1 MIIKTEYNSLLS
13 YATYINRIP
22 IIQTLSLTNDSDDRL
37 EGIKLSIKWG
47 NNVVEDWRQDNI
59 NLESNQSLKIN
70 FEKQPLRINAK
81 EFVTTTESYPEVFTV
96 SVEHDGSI
104 IKEQSYDISV
114 LAYNQWLGSNYHP
127 TLIASF
133 ITPNHPQVIRIIK
146 NASEILKK
154 WDTVF
159 SAYQTQD
166 KTDVRKQIKA
176 IYLAIQNEQ
185 INYVSSAPSFEE
197 FGQRVRLVDDVLT
210 GKMGNCIELAIL
222 FASCLEHA
230 RLNPII
236 VFLYG
241 HAFVGCWLEDQT
253 FQNSVDDDVTS
264 LSKRLASGVQTIEL
278 VESTLLADSSILSY
292 EQAVQKAYDEV
303 VYGKKFDYLL
313 DVSKA
318 RSLGVRPLPQKME
331 LISLNDEQIQNNQID
346 TDNLEHLAPK
356 SIVNTENIEVTTS
369 TKRSKIQVWESKLL
383 NMTLKNSL
391 LNFRPTRRS
400 ISILEGDLNL
410 LEDNLSSGHEFSL
423 VPCPGEIEAEKRKE
437 KEYSFT
443 RNLRDEY
450 REYMN
455 SEMKSKRIVSLLG
468 VEDLDYAIKAL
479 YYTSRT
485 DLEEN
490 GANTLFVAMGFL
502 KWYESD
508 VSKLARYAPI
518 LLYPIEMIRKSSA
531 RGYIIRFRDEEVQV
545 NTTLLEKLR
554 MELNMEFPGLNP
566 LPMDETGIDVRKILN
581 TMRTA
586 IMDKRGWDIIDVS
599 YIALFSFNQFVMWND
614 IHSRNQE
621 LMENKTVSSLL
632 EGKPSFDFPSILE
645 TKELDKSDMFLNNA
659 VLMDA
664 DSSQLAAI
672 YSATNGSSFV
682 LHGPPGTGKSQTIT
696 NIIASALYNG
706 KSVLFVAE
714 KMAALNVVQSRLEKI
729 GIGDFALELHS
740 NKTKKTEVLQKID
753 RILSKTRNGSIKQID
768 EKRKELQRLRDKINE
783 TTKALH
789 YIRENGYSIYEMISL
804 YESQGDSKVYPV
816 AKLAEEVD
824 KKLVEQ
830 AVEIIDRYAIMYS
843 DVSPIAENPL
853 NFIKITNF
861 TLKDR
866 DLFKETIEKLKKIL
880 VELDSFVSRQ
890 SIISIPKEASLLVI
904 KTLADILQISVT
916 SSELLWSYLEKWNQE
931 DIDLTINEI
940 VAKGFEKQKIKGEIE
955 KDFDLA
961 IFEFDAKTNLLEWNA
976 SVQNWFLPKFLE
988 QNKILKAMRV
998 YAINQKSVDK
1008 SKVKGVLELLCRY
1021 KSLNDEINQY
1031 MNIHGMKLG
1040 QLWTGEM
1047 TDWTRVKE
1055 AIEATSSIIRLLR
1068 NISKISDWFNITNF
1082 LESLKNEWASFKSK
1096 NKDEIS
1102 QLSEYCKNVL
1112 IAKEEVETFA
1122 GGKIESSIK
1131 GRNGS
1136 ADMGISELITKVS
1149 NVLASYSGIDKW
1161 VSYVKSRAELEAMSL
1176 SPFVNKVENEEVR
1189 IENLKPIILKSLMY
1203 YGILEILEDDA
1214 ILTEFNGRSFEF
1226 LLSQYKQE
1234 LSIVREMTRLE
1245 LIEKLVENVPKPQR
1259 DVNENSELGI
1269 MMKAIKSNGRGLSL
1283 RKLFDMTPNVLRR
1296 IAPCMLMSPISI
1308 AQYIDPSFPKF
1319 DLVVFDEASQ
1329 VYTHSAVGAIAR
1341 GNQLIVVGDPNQLP
1355 PTSFFSGDFDD
1366 DDYDFDERDQDSILT
1381 ECQSIMFPQLYLRW
1395 HYRSSHESLISF
1407 SNTQYYE
1414 NKLFTFP
1421 SYNDLESKVKL
1432 VQVGGFYDRGGTKQN
1447 DAEADA
1453 IIEEV
1458 VRRLKSP
1465 IFRKKSIGIV
1475 TFSSVQQK
1483 LIQTKLDDTMARY
1496 PQLEEFANE
1505 LEEGIFVKNLE
1516 NVQGDERDVILF
1528 SVGYGPDQN
1537 GKVTMNFGPLNQDGG
1552 WKRLNV
1558 VVSRSRDEM
1567 IVFSTLKPE
1576 QIDLSRTSAEGVYG
1590 LKRFLEFA
1598 RNKDALIVNQQN
1610 SELVK
1615 DDMIEAIA
1623 NELSNQGYNIVKNVG
1638 KSNFRIDIGVVN
1650 PNAANEFIAA
1660 IVIDG
1665 VGYNNTPTVRDKVIV
1680 QPSMLSRLKWSVI
1693 RVWTLEWFK
1702 NKQNVLTEIKNKLD
1716 ELINKN
1722 NNEDDAIDENTA
1734 SATGLSVETDEKL
1747 LSEDIEDNE
1756 KDEKASLIIDEN
1768 SASDEK
1774 ISLKNAGKNET
1785 IEGFKIEY
1793 IKPKEKERVY
1803 YKAYQVEDS
1812 AYSKESFYDYASIQK
1827 MTALMNEIIQ
1837 YEAPIV
1843 EEDLFRRVMSA
1854 WDITTLGSKVKEIL
1868 KDAADRTNAFVVLDD
1883 YKNTYW
1889 RSRDE
1894 YENGAVCRAY
1904 KEDKR
1909 KFQYIPDDEIIAT
1922 IIEVLKD
1929 QISLNPSNL
1938 CKEVFKIHGYTSLGQ
1953 EAQNNVLSCAEYL
1966 VNQGKL
1972 VEEDGRYVLG

>member
-1 MIIKTEYNSLLS
+1 MLIKIEYNSLLS
-13 YATYINRIP
+13 YVTYINKVP
-22 IIQTLSLTNDSDDRL
+22 IIQTLSLTNDSDINL
-37 EGIKLSIKWG
+37 EGVKISIKWG
-47 NNVVEDWRQDNI
+47 NKVVEDWQQDNI
-59 NLESNQSLKIN
+59 KLEANQTIKLN

-96 SVEHDGSI
+96 IVEHDGSI
-104 IKEQSYDISV
+104 ISEQNYDITV

-127 TLIASF
+127 TLITSF

-146 NASEILKK
+146 NASDILKK

-185 INYVSSAPSFEE
+185 INYVSSAPSFED
-197 FGQRVRLVDDVLT
+197 FGQRVRLADDVLA

-253 FQNSVDDDVTS
+253 FQNSVDDDVAS

-278 VESTLLADSSILSY
+278 IESTLLANSSTVAY
-292 EQAVQKAYDEV
+292 EQAVQKACDEI

-318 RSLGVRPLPQKME
+318 RSLGIRPLPQKIE
-331 LISLNDEQIQNNQID
+331 LVSINDEQVENNHLN

-369 TKRSKIQVWESKLL
+369 SKRSKIQVWESKLL

-410 LEDNLSSGHEFSL
+410 LEDNLSSGSEFSL
-423 VPCPGEIEAEKRKE
+423 VPCPQEIESEKRNE

-443 RNLRDEY
+443 RNLKDEY

-455 SEMKSKRIVSLLG
+455 AEMKSKRIVSLLNE
-468 VEDLDYAIKAL
+468 EDLDYAIKAL

-531 RGYIIRFRDEEVQV
+531 RGYVIRFRDEEVQI

-554 MELNMEFPGLNP
+554 VELNMEFPGLNP
-566 LPMDETGIDVRKILN
+566 LPMDEKGIDVRKILN
-581 TMRTA
+581 TVRTA

-621 LMENKTVSSLL
+621 LMENKIVSSLL
-632 EGKPSFDFPSILE
+632 EGKPSLDFPSILE

-714 KMAALNVVQSRLEKI
+714 KMAALNVVQSRLENI

-768 EKRKELQRLRDKINE
+768 EKREELQKLRDKISE
-783 TTKALH
+783 TTNNLH
-789 YIRENGYSIYEMISL
+789 RVRDNGYSIYEMISL
-804 YESQGDSKVYPV
+804 YESQGDNEVYPV
-816 AKLAEEVD
+816 DNLAKDVN

-830 AVEIIDRYAIMYS
+830 AIEMLDRYVIMYGS
-843 DVSPIAENPL
+843 VAPIAENPL
-853 NFIKITNF
+853 NFIKITNL

-866 DLFKETIEKLKKIL
+866 DLFKENIENLKKVL
-880 VELDSFVSRQ
+880 VELENYISKQ
-890 SIISIPKEASLLVI
+890 SIISIPKEASFSAI
-904 KTLADILQISVT
+904 KTLADMLNVSVT
-916 SSELLWSYLEKWNQE
+916 SNELVWDYLEKWNQE
-931 DIDLTINEI
+931 DIDPAINQI
-940 VAKGFEKQKIKGEIE
+940 ILKGFEKQKIKQTIE

-961 IFEFDAKTNLLEWNA
+961 ILGFDAKTNLLAWNA
-976 SVQNWFLPKFLE
+976 SLQSWFLPKFLE

-998 YAINQKSVDK
+998 YAINQKSLDK
-1008 SKVKGVLELLCRY
+1008 NKIKDVLESLCKY
-1021 KSLNDEINQY
+1021 KSLDNEINQF

-1055 AIEATSSIIRLLR
+1055 AVEATDRIINLLR
-1068 NISKISDWFNITNF
+1068 NISKLSDWFNITSFIDN
-1082 LESLKNEWASFKSK
+1082 LKNEWASFKLK
-1096 NKDEIS
+1096 NKDEVL
-1102 QLSEYCKNVL
+1102 QLLEHCKNVSKVKDEL
-1112 IAKEEVETFA
+1112 ELFAKGEVLPVDKTP
-1122 GGKIESSIK
+1122 
-1131 GRNGS
+1131 
-1136 ADMGISELITKVS
+1136 ADMISKLCT
-1149 NVLASYSGIDKW
+1149 VLASYSNIDKW
-1161 VSYVKSRAELEAMSL
+1161 VSYVKARADLEDMSL
-1176 SPFVNKVENEEVR
+1176 TSFVSKVVNGEIS
-1189 IENLKPIILKSLMY
+1189 IESLKSIALKSLMY
-1203 YGILEILEDDA
+1203 YGILELLEDDI
-1214 ILTEFNGRSFEF
+1214 ILTEFNSRSFEF

-1245 LIEKLVENVPKPQR
+1245 LIEKLVENIPKPQR

-1355 PTSFFSGDFDD
+1355 PTAFFSGDFDD
-1366 DDYDFDERDQDSILT
+1366 EDYDFDERDQDSILT

-1447 DAEADA
+1447 IAEAEA

-1458 VRRLKSP
+1458 LRRLKSP
-1465 IFRKKSIGIV
+1465 ILRKKSIGIV

-1496 PQLEEFANE
+1496 PQLEEYANE
-1505 LEEGIFVKNLE
+1505 LEEAIFVKNLE

-1567 IVFSTLKPE
+1567 IVFSTLRPE
-1576 QIDLSRTSAEGVYG
+1576 QIDLSKTSAEGVYG

-1610 SELVK
+1610 AELVK

-1623 NELSNQGYNIVKNVG
+1623 NELVKQGYSILKNVG

-1650 PNAANEFIAA
+1650 PKISNEFIAA

-1665 VGYNNTPTVRDKVIV
+1665 VQYSNTPTVRDKVIV

-1722 NNEDDAIDENTA
+1722 SEELLTLEKNEENEELE
-1734 SATGLSVETDEKL
+1734 SQKLNDEK
-1747 LSEDIEDNE
+1747 NT
-1756 KDEKASLIIDEN
+1756 K
-1768 SASDEK
+1768 
-1774 ISLKNAGKNET
+1774 
-1785 IEGFKIEY
+1785 IEGFRESKEFKIEY
-1793 IKPKEKERVY
+1793 IKPEEKEKIY
-1803 YKAYQVEDS
+1803 YKAYNVEDS
-1812 AYSKESFYDYASIQK
+1812 IYPKESFYEFASISK
-1827 MTALMNEIIQ
+1827 MAKLMNEIIQ

-1854 WDITTLGSKVKEIL
+1854 WGISTLGTKVKEIL
-1868 KDAADRTNAFVVLDD
+1868 KDAANRTKSFLILDD
-1883 YKNTYW
+1883 DKNTYW
-1889 RSRDE
+1889 RSEEE
-1894 YENGAVCRAY
+1894 YENGVVCRAY
-1904 KEDKR
+1904 KDDKR
-1909 KFQYIPDDEIIAT
+1909 KFNYIPDEEIIAT

-1938 CKEVFKIHGYTSLGQ
+1938 CKEVFKVHGYTSLGQ
-1953 EAQNNVLSCAEYL
+1953 EAQNTVLACAEYL
-1966 VNQGKL
+1966 VNEGKL
-1972 VEEDGRYVLG
+1972 VDEDGRYVLG

>member
-1 MIIKTEYNSLLS
+1 MLIKIEYNSLLS
-13 YATYINRIP
+13 YVTYINKIP
-22 IIQTLSLTNDSDDRL
+22 VIQTLLLINDSDNKL
-37 EGIKLSIKWG
+37 EGVKLSIKWG
-47 NNVVEDWRQDNI
+47 SQIVEDWQQDNI
-59 NLESNQSLKIN
+59 NFEPNQSIKIN
-70 FEKQPLRINAK
+70 FEKQPLKLNVK
-81 EFVTTTESYPEVFTV
+81 EFMANTESYPEVFTV
-96 SVEHDGSI
+96 ILEHNGSVI
-104 IKEQSYDISV
+104 NEQSYDITV

-127 TLIASF
+127 TLITSF

-154 WDTVF
+154 WDTAF

-197 FGQRVRLVDDVLT
+197 SGQRIRLADDIIAT
-210 GKMGNCIELAIL
+210 KMGNCIELAIL
-222 FASCLEHA
+222 FASCLEYV

-253 FQNSVDDDVTS
+253 FQNSVDDDVAS
-264 LSKRLASGVQTIEL
+264 LSKRLAIGVQSIEL
-278 VESTLLADSSILSY
+278 VESTLLASSTLVAY
-292 EQAVQKAYDEV
+292 EEAVQKAYDEV

-313 DVSKA
+313 DVAKA
-318 RSLGVRPLPQKME
+318 RALGIRPLPQKIE
-331 LISLNDEQIQNNQID
+331 PISDEIQNNPINID
-346 TDNLEHLAPK
+346 DVEYLAPK
-356 SIVNTENIEVTTS
+356 SIINTEDIAVTTS
-369 TKRSKIQVWESKLL
+369 SKRSKIQVWESKLL

-391 LNFRPTRRS
+391 LNFRPTRKS

-423 VPCPGEIEAEKRKE
+423 VPCPSEIESEKRVE

-443 RNLRDEY
+443 RSLKDEY

-455 SEMKSKRIVSLLG
+455 TEMKSKRIVTLLNE
-468 VEDLDYAIKAL
+468 EDLDYAIKNL

-531 RGYIIRFRDEEVQV
+531 RGYVIRFRDEEIQV

-566 LPMDETGIDVRKILN
+566 LPMDENGVDVRKILN

-621 LMENKTVSSLL
+621 LMENKIVSSLL
-632 EGKPSFDFPSILE
+632 EGKPSLDFPSILD
-645 TKELDKSDMFLNNA
+645 TKELDNSEMFSNNA

-672 YSATNGSSFV
+672 YSATNGCSFV

-753 RILSKTRNGSIKQID
+753 RILSKTRNGSIKEIN
-768 EKRKELQRLRDKINE
+768 ERKEELQRLLDKING

-789 YIRENGYSIYEMISL
+789 SVIENGYSIYDMISL
-804 YESQGDSKVYPV
+804 YESQGENEVYPV
-816 AKLAEEVD
+816 ADLAKSVN

-830 AVEIIDRYAIMYS
+830 ATEMLDRYAIMYNS
-843 DVSPIAENPL
+843 VAPIAKNPL
-853 NFIKITNF
+853 NFIKIKSF

-866 DLFKETIEKLKKIL
+866 DLFKENIENLKESLDKLN
-880 VELDSFVSRQ
+880 SFISKQ
-890 SIISIPKEASLLVI
+890 GITSIPSEASLFTIITFAELMQKSI
-904 KTLADILQISVT
+904 KSN
-916 SSELLWSYLEKWNQE
+916 ELIWSYLEKWNQE

-940 VAKGFEKQKIKGEIE
+940 IAKGIEKQQIKGMLE

-961 IFEFDAKTNLLEWNA
+961 ILELDAKTNLLALNA
-976 SVQNWFLPKFLE
+976 ANQSWFLPKFLE
-988 QNKILKAMRV
+988 QNKILKAIRI
-998 YAINQKSVDK
+998 YALNQKSIDK
-1008 SKVKGVLELLCRY
+1008 SKLKDILEALCKY
-1021 KSLNDEINQY
+1021 KSLNEDINQY
-1031 MNIHGMKLG
+1031 MSIHGAKLG
-1040 QLWTGEM
+1040 QLWLGEM
-1047 TDWTRVKE
+1047 TDWNKMKE
-1055 AIEATSSIIRLLR
+1055 AVDATNSIISNLR
-1068 NISKISDWFNITNF
+1068 NMSKLSTWFNINSF
-1082 LESLKNEWASFKSK
+1082 LESLKNEMASFKAK
-1096 NKDEIS
+1096 NKDES
-1102 QLSEYCKNVL
+1102 AKLSEYCKNVL
-1112 IAKEEVETFA
+1112 EAKEEVEIFA
-1122 GGKIESSIK
+1122 NGEISSI
-1131 GRNGS
+1131 NTS
-1136 ADMGISELITKVS
+1136 LTDMIDKVS
-1149 NVLASYSGIDKW
+1149 NVLATYSNIDKW
-1161 VSYVKSRAELEAMSL
+1161 VAYVKAREDLEAMSL
-1176 SPFVNKVENEEVR
+1176 SLFINKVENDEL
-1189 IENLKPIILKSLMY
+1189 IIDKLKPIVIKSLMY
-1203 YGILEILEDDA
+1203 YGLLELLEDDT
-1214 ILTEFNGRSFEF
+1214 ILTEFNSRSFEY
-1226 LLSQYKQE
+1226 LISQYKQE

-1259 DVNENSELGI
+1259 DINENSELGI

-1319 DLVVFDEASQ
+1319 DLVIFDEASQ

-1355 PTSFFSGDFDD
+1355 PTAFFSGDFDD
-1366 DDYDFDERDQDSILT
+1366 EDFDFDERDQDSILT

-1395 HYRSSHESLISF
+1395 HYRSNHESLISF

-1421 SYNDLESKVKL
+1421 SYNDLVSKVKL
-1432 VQVGGFYDRGGTKQN
+1432 VQVEGFYDRGGTKQN
-1447 DAEADA
+1447 IAEAEA
-1453 IIEEV
+1453 IVEEV

-1465 IFRKKSIGIV
+1465 TLRKKSIGIV

-1483 LIQTKLDDTMARY
+1483 LIQTKLDDTMAKY
-1496 PQLEEFANE
+1496 PQLEEYANE
-1505 LEEGIFVKNLE
+1505 LEEAIFVKNLE

-1537 GKVTMNFGPLNQDGG
+1537 GKVTMNFGPLNQEGG

-1567 IVFSTLKPE
+1567 IVFSTLRPE
-1576 QIDLSRTSAEGVYG
+1576 QIDLSKTSAEGVYG

-1610 SELVK
+1610 AELVK
-1615 DDMIEAIA
+1615 DEMIEVIA
-1623 NELSNQGYNIVKNVG
+1623 DELIKQGYNIVKNVG
-1638 KSNFRIDIGVVN
+1638 RSKFRIDIGIVN
-1650 PNAANEFIAA
+1650 PKSDNEFIAA

-1665 VGYNNTPTVRDKVIV
+1665 VQFNNTPTVRDKVIV
-1680 QPSMLSRLKWSVI
+1680 QPSMLERLKWSVI

-1702 NKQNVLTEIKNKLD
+1702 NKQNVLNEIKCKLD
-1716 ELINKN
+1716 ELMNKEN
-1722 NNEDDAIDENTA
+1722 SIDLDLSAEIGENI
-1734 SATGLSVETDEKL
+1734 
-1747 LSEDIEDNE
+1747 IED
-1756 KDEKASLIIDEN
+1756 SQ
-1768 SASDEK
+1768 
-1774 ISLKNAGKNET
+1774 KNDVNNKNET

-1793 IKPKEKERVY
+1793 IKPKEKEMVY
-1803 YKAYQVEDS
+1803 YKAYKVQDS
-1812 AYSKESFYDYASIQK
+1812 IYPKESFYELTSLSK
-1827 MTALMNEIIQ
+1827 MTKLMKEIIQ
-1837 YEAPIV
+1837 FEAPIV

-1854 WDITTLGSKVKEIL
+1854 WGITTLGSKVKEIL
-1868 KDAADRTNAFVVLDD
+1868 KDAAERTNAYIVLDD
-1883 YKNTYW
+1883 YKTTYW
-1889 RSRDE
+1889 RTKEE
-1894 YENGAVCRAY
+1894 YENWEICRAY
-1904 KEDKR
+1904 KDDKR
-1909 KFQYIPDDEIIAT
+1909 KFQYIPDKEIMAT

-1938 CKEVFKIHGYTSLGQ
+1938 CKEAFKVHGYTSLGQ

-1966 VNQGKL
+1966 VREGKL
-1972 VEEDGRYVLG
+1972 AEEDERYVLI

>member
-1 MIIKTEYNSLLS
+1 MLIKIEYNSLLS
-13 YATYINRIP
+13 YVTYINKVS
-22 IIQTLSLTNDSDDRL
+22 IIQTLSLTNDSDINL
-37 EGIKLSIKWG
+37 EGVKISIKWG
-47 NNVVEDWRQDNI
+47 NKVVEDWQQDNI
-59 NLESNQSLKIN
+59 NFEARQSIKID
-70 FEKQPLRINAK
+70 FEKQALRINAK

-96 SVEHDGSI
+96 SVEHNGNI
-104 IKEQSYDISV
+104 INEQNYDITV

-127 TLIASF
+127 TLISSF
-133 ITPNHPQVIRIIK
+133 VTPNHPQVIRIIK

-176 IYLAIQNEQ
+176 IYLTIQNEQ
-185 INYVSSAPSFEE
+185 INYVSSAPSFEDC
-197 FGQRVRLVDDVLT
+197 GQRVRLADEVIA

-253 FQNSVDDDVTS
+253 FQNSVDDDVAS

-278 VESTLLADSSILSY
+278 IESTLLVDSSAVEY

-313 DVSKA
+313 DVTKA
-318 RSLGVRPLPQKME
+318 RSLGIRPLPQKIE
-331 LISLNDEQIQNNQID
+331 LVSMSEGHIENNQIN

-356 SIVNTENIEVTTS
+356 SIVNTDNIEVATS
-369 TKRSKIQVWESKLL
+369 SKRSKIQVWESKLL

-410 LEDNLSSGHEFSL
+410 LEDNLSSGNEFSL
-423 VPCPGEIEAEKRKE
+423 VPCPQEIEAEKRNE

-443 RNLRDEY
+443 RSLKDEY
-450 REYMN
+450 REFMN
-455 SEMKSKRIVSLLG
+455 TEMKSKRVVSLLSE
-468 VEDLDYAIKAL
+468 EDLDYAIKAL

-508 VSKLARYAPI
+508 VSKLARYAPV

-531 RGYIIRFRDEEVQV
+531 RGYVIRFRDEEVQV

-554 MELNMEFPGLNP
+554 MELNLEFPGLNP
-566 LPMDETGIDVRKILN
+566 LPMDESGIDVKKILN
-581 TMRTA
+581 TVRTA

-614 IHSRNQE
+614 IHTRNQE
-621 LMENKTVSSLL
+621 LIENKIVSSFL
-632 EGKPSFDFPSILE
+632 EGKPSVDFPNILD

-659 VLMDA
+659 ILMDA

-753 RILSKTRNGSIKQID
+753 RILSKTRNGSIKHID
-768 EKRKELQRLRDKINE
+768 EKREALQKLRDKINN
-783 TTKALH
+783 TTKSLH
-789 YIRENGYSIYEMISL
+789 EIRANDYSIYEMISL
-804 YESQGDSKVYPV
+804 YESQGDCAVFPV
-816 AKLAEEVD
+816 DKLAQQVN
-824 KKLVEQ
+824 KKLVDQ
-830 AVEIIDRYAIMYS
+830 AIEMLNRYVIMYNS
-843 DVSPIAENPL
+843 VAPIAENPL

-866 DLFKETIEKLKKIL
+866 DSFKENIEKLRSVL
-880 VELDSFVSRQ
+880 VELNSFISRQ
-890 SIISIPKEASLLVI
+890 SIVSIPNEASFTAI
-904 KTLADILQISVT
+904 KVLADMLNISVT
-916 SSELLWSYLEKWNQE
+916 SNELVWNYLDKWNQE
-931 DIDLTINEI
+931 DIDPTINQI
-940 VAKGFEKQKIKGEIE
+940 ILKGLEKQQIKQAIG

-961 IFEFDAKTNLLEWNA
+961 ILDYDAKTSLLAWN
-976 SVQNWFLPKFLE
+976 SSNQKWLLPKFLD
-988 QNKILKAMRV
+988 QNKILKAIRI
-998 YAINQKSVDK
+998 YAKNQKSLGK
-1008 SKVKGVLELLCRY
+1008 NNVKDILETLCKY
-1021 KSLNDEINQY
+1021 KSLNDEIDQY
-1031 MNIHGMKLG
+1031 MSIHGMKLG

-1047 TDWTRVKE
+1047 TDWTRVKD
-1055 AIEATSSIIRLLR
+1055 AVEATSNIINNLQSV
-1068 NISKISDWFNITNF
+1068 SKLSNWFDITSF
-1082 LESLKNEWASFKSK
+1082 LENLKTDWASFKLK
-1096 NKDEIS
+1096 NKDDALE
-1102 QLSEYCKNVL
+1102 LVKYFNKVL
-1112 IAKEEVETFA
+1112 TIKEEIDLFA
-1122 GGKIESSIK
+1122 KGKIL
-1131 GRNGS
+1131 S
-1136 ADMGISELITKVS
+1136 ADITLAEMISKLDT
-1149 NVLASYSGIDKW
+1149 VLSSYSDIDKW
-1161 VSYVKSRAELEAMSL
+1161 ISYVKARTDLDAISL
-1176 SPFVNKVENEEVR
+1176 ISFVNKAESGEVS
-1189 IENLKPIILKSLMY
+1189 IENLKPITIKSLMY
-1203 YGILEILEDDA
+1203 YGLLELLEDDA
-1214 ILTEFNGRSFEF
+1214 ILTEFNSRDFEF

-1234 LSIVREMTRLE
+1234 LSIVREMTQLE
-1245 LIEKLVENVPKPQR
+1245 LIEKLVENIPKPQR

-1366 DDYDFDERDQDSILT
+1366 EDYDFEERDQDSILT

-1432 VQVGGFYDRGGTKQN
+1432 VQVGGFYDRGGSKQN
-1447 DAEADA
+1447 IAEADA

-1458 VRRLKSP
+1458 LRRLNSP
-1465 IFRKKSIGIV
+1465 TLRKKSIGIV

-1483 LIQTKLDDTMARY
+1483 LIQTRLDDTMARY
-1496 PQLEEFANE
+1496 PELEEYANE
-1505 LEEGIFVKNLE
+1505 LEEAIFVKNLE

-1576 QIDLSRTSAEGVYG
+1576 QIDLSKTTAEGVYG

-1610 SELVK
+1610 TELIK
-1615 DDMIEAIA
+1615 DDMIETIA
-1623 NELSNQGYNIVKNVG
+1623 YELGKQGYSIVKNIG
-1638 KSNFRIDIGVVN
+1638 RSNFRIDIGVVN
-1650 PNAANEFIAA
+1650 PKLTNEFIAA

-1665 VGYNNTPTVRDKVIV
+1665 VQYSNTPTVRDKVIV

-1702 NKQNVLTEIKNKLD
+1702 NKQNVLTEIKSKLD
-1716 ELINKN
+1716 ELINKEN
-1722 NNEDDAIDENTA
+1722 DKNDIESPLLVEANEKSVIIGENQKNDENNA
-1734 SATGLSVETDEKL
+1734 EKL
-1747 LSEDIEDNE
+1747 
-1756 KDEKASLIIDEN
+1756 
-1768 SASDEK
+1768 
-1774 ISLKNAGKNET
+1774 SLKNNIKNEA

-1793 IKPKEKERVY
+1793 IKPKEKEKIY
-1803 YKAYQVEDS
+1803 YKAYNVEES
-1812 AYSKESFYDYASIQK
+1812 MYSKESFYETTSLSKIAR
-1827 MTALMNEIIQ
+1827 LMNEIIQ

-1854 WDITTLGSKVKEIL
+1854 WGISTLGAKVKEIL
-1868 KDAADRTNAFVVLDD
+1868 KDAASRTKSFLILDD
-1883 YKNTYW
+1883 DKNTYW
-1889 RSRDE
+1889 RSRE
-1894 YENGAVCRAY
+1894 EFENGVTCRAY
-1904 KEDKR
+1904 KDDKR
-1909 KFQYIPDDEIIAT
+1909 KFNYIPDDEIIAT

-1929 QISLNPSNL
+1929 QISLNPINL

-1953 EAQNNVLSCAEYL
+1953 EAQNTVLACAEYL
-1966 VNQGKL
+1966 VNQEKL
-1972 VEEDGRYVLG
+1972 VEEDERYLLV